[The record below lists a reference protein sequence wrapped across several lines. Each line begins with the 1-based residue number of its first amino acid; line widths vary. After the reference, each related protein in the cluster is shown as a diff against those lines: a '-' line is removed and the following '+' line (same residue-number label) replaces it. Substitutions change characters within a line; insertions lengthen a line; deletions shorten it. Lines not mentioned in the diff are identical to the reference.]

1 MATRDFPTLEEIYA
15 QKEMLDAMDI
25 LDEFNINYDR
35 LDTLDELTER
45 LILEYYR
52 QLGVNVKADVS
63 KMIMLS
69 L

>member
-45 LILEYYR
+45 LILEYNR

-63 KMIMLS
+63 KIIMLS

>member
-45 LILEYYR
+45 LILEYNR

>member
-1 MATRDFPTLEEIYA
+1 MATRDFPNLEEIYA

-45 LILEYYR
+45 LILEYNR

>member
-15 QKEMLDAMDI
+15 QTEMLDAMDI

-45 LILEYYR
+45 LILEYNR